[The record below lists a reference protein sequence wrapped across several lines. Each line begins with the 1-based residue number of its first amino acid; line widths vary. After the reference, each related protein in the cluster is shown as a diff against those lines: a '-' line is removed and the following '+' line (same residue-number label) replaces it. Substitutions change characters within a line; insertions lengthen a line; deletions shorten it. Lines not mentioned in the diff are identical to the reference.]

1 MKNTVFV
8 LIVAATVSACGFEHS
23 QSLAAPSAVSA
34 PGPGP
39 ASSGALSGVWS
50 SQSAVTIPSGTS
62 CGNFQWRVTSETS
75 TSIVGEFY
83 ASCAAGLVVSGV
95 ASGQLNGNNVSL
107 QVNGTATLP
116 GVLTCPFALTGTGQ
130 IEGDTMHLQ
139 YSGTTCLGPVQGEE
153 TLRRPEPAASEP
165 PPPPAPAPPP
175 PSSNPNHVGDGPLTA
190 ARAEQVVNATGN
202 EHAGLRAPRSSDSAA
217 IAASEELLL
226 RIIWHLQLAGYQ
238 AGRQKNPSG
247 AVSNDKL
254 TIFHDGGWHAYD
266 VFFDYGRAGVE
277 TRVIFLEVF
286 PANPQQNSGIPD

>member
-1 MKNTVFV
+1 MKTSLFV
-8 LIVAATVSACGFEHS
+8 LIAAAAVSACGFEHS
-23 QSLAAPSAVSA
+23 SSLTAPSGPSSGL
-34 PGPGP
+34 GPG
-39 ASSGALSGVWS
+39 SSVGLGGVWS
-50 SQSAVTIPSGTS
+50 SQSAVSIPSGTG
-62 CGNFQWRVTSETS
+62 CGNFQWRVTSETA
-75 TSIVGEFY
+75 TSMVGEFY
-83 ASCAAGLVVSGV
+83 ASCAGVLEVSGV
-95 ASGQLNGNNVSL
+95 ASGQLNGNNVAL
-107 QVNGTATLP
+107 AANGTATLP

-130 IEGDTMHLQ
+130 IDGDTMRLQ

-153 TLRRPEPAASEP
+153 TLRRPEPAAEPPP
-165 PPPPAPAPPP
+165 PPPPAPPP
-175 PSSNPNHVGDGPLTA
+175 PSGNPNHVGDGPLTA

-217 IAASEELLL
+217 VAASEELLL

-286 PANPQQNSGIPD
+286 PANPQENSGIPD